1 MRSIIT
7 IIVLALALLLFWGS
21 AFVIDETQQAV
32 ILEFGKP
39 IRTVESPGLHFKL
52 FWRSI
57 HKFDNRLLEYD
68 SAPNTILTQDKK
80 NLIVDNYA
88 QWRII
93 DPLKFLQSMR
103 TVSQAHSRLDDIIY
117 SSMRVELGTHLM
129 HEIVATKRDSLLR
142 RVVVNADE
150 SARDYGIEIVD
161 VRIKRADLPPENE
174 QAVFER
180 MRAERNRMA
189 KGFRSE
195 GGEESVKIK
204 AQTDRERAVILA
216 DAYKVSQAIRG
227 AGEARAVKIYA
238 DAFQQD
244 PDFYAFVRSLQSYEK
259 IVTEKTKLVL
269 TPQSDLF
276 KYLKKQKPNW

>member
-1 MRSIIT
+1 MKSVLT
-7 IIVLALALLLFWGS
+7 IIVLALALILFWGS
-21 AFVIDETQQAV
+21 AYTIDETQQVV
-32 ILEFGKP
+32 ILEFGRP
-39 IRTVESPGLHFKL
+39 VRTVKTPGLHFKL
-52 FWRSI
+52 FWRSVN
-57 HKFDNRLLEYD
+57 KFDNRLLEYD
-68 SAPNTILTQDKK
+68 SAPNTILTEDKK

-93 DPLKFLQSMR
+93 EPLKFLQSMR

-142 RVVVNADE
+142 RVVASADE

-174 QAVFER
+174 QAVFDR

-189 KGFRSE
+189 KQFRSE

-204 AQTDRERAVILA
+204 AQTDRDREVILA
-216 DAYKVSQAIRG
+216 DAYKTAQSIRG
-227 AGEARAVKIYA
+227 EGEASAIKVYA

-244 PDFYAFVRSLQSYEK
+244 PDFYAFVRSLQAYEK
-259 IVTEKTKLVL
+259 IFNEKTKLVL

-276 KYLKKQKPNW
+276 KYLKSQNPNW